1 MPSLR
6 ALPLA
11 AGLAVALLLTGCS
24 AGEHGASAE
33 ASAAPTSVPLPTD
46 FPAAA
51 VPLLPGMVLAAGH
64 PGNVWSVWV
73 VSTNLETDFA
83 SASKLLTDAGYTE
96 SAGTTTYG
104 DFASP
109 DYKVRVIASDDVTH
123 GKSLAYTF
131 TEVPKG

>member
-1 MPSLR
+1 M
-6 ALPLA
+6 A
-11 AGLAVALLLTGCS
+11 AGLAIALLLTGCS
-24 AGEHGASAE
+24 GGEHGASAN

-51 VPLLPGMVLAAGH
+51 VPILPGMVLAAGH

-73 VSTNLETDFA
+73 ASTNLETDFA

-109 DYKVRVIASDDVTH
+109 DYKVRVIASDDKTH

-131 TEVPKG
+131 TQVPKQ